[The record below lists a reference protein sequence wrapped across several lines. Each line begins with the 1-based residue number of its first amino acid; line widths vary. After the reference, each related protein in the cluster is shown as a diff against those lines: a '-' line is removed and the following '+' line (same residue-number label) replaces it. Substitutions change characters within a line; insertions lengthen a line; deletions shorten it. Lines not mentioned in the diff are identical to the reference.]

1 MLVEYRIDLNSGKL
15 DVYKSCDICEKF
27 YKIHSN
33 LRTESRLALKQK
45 VNGSWYHT
53 STIGRKI
60 HKLAIK
66 DKTE

>member
-1 MLVEYRIDLNSGKL
+1 MLVEYRINLNSGKL
-15 DVYKSCDICEKF
+15 DVYKSCDICEGF

-45 VNGSWYHT
+45 HDGSFYHT
-53 STIGRKI
+53 SAIGRKI

-66 DKTE
+66 D

>member
-1 MLVEYRIDLNSGKL
+1 MLLEYRIDFNSGKL
-15 DVYKSCDICEKF
+15 NVYKSCDICEGF

-45 VNGSWYHT
+45 IDGSFYHT
-53 STIGRKI
+53 STVGHKI

-66 DKTE
+66 DKG